1 MRHRVLAPLAAA
13 LLVATVLPASADPLF
28 DRVATFM
35 ARTNIGEGAKDE
47 AAVAEIITANA
58 DGTLLVYTDAAGKRI
73 GMIDIE
79 DPANPKP
86 LGTVAV
92 GGEPTSVKIVGA
104 TAYVSVDTSESFTK
118 PTGKLLAIDTAAKAV
133 TKECALPGQPDSV
146 AAAKDGSFLAIAME
160 NQRDEEVNDGALP
173 QMPAG
178 TLLIVGLDG
187 AALDCAKVKEIALTG
202 LASVAGE
209 DPEPE
214 FVDVNDRGEIV
225 VTLQE
230 NNAVV
235 FVDGKT
241 GKVTGNWDAGRV
253 DLEKIDTEK
262 NGIIDLSG
270 KMENVAREPDGVA
283 WLGNDRVVTANEGDW
298 KGGSRGFTIFGRDGK
313 VIYDAGN
320 SLEHAIVALGH
331 YPEKRN
337 KKGAEIEG
345 AAIGTYDG
353 ERLIFIGSER
363 ASLIAV
369 YRDREGAEP
378 ELLQFLPGG
387 IGPEG
392 LLAIPGRNL
401 FVTAAETDLTK
412 DGGIGGQ
419 VVIYQRAERPAPA
432 YPTIASEL
440 GETGLPIAWGALSG
454 LAADKA
460 TPGRLYAVTDSFYGK
475 APRILTVDATRTPA
489 AITAE
494 TTVTKDGRTIEDL
507 DLEGIAA
514 AADGGF
520 WLVSEGN
527 AKGRKNLLLKVDAK
541 GTVQQEI
548 ALPEEVEATATSSG
562 FEGVTVTGEGDAA
575 TLWIAQQRPW
585 KGDAEDEV
593 KLFAY
598 KPSTKAW
605 GAVRYKL
612 DPKGEG
618 WVGVSEITADNDRVL
633 LIERDNQIGGKARIK
648 RLYAVPMAE
657 MKPAPLGG
665 ELPLVSKAQAHD
677 FLPDLQA
684 PKGYVLDK
692 IEGFALDK
700 DGNGFA
706 VTDNDGV
713 DASSGE
719 TQFLRLGRL

>member
-1 MRHRVLAPLAAA
+1 MRHRVLPPLATA
-13 LLVATVLPASADPLF
+13 LLAASALPASADPFF

-35 ARTNIGEGAKDE
+35 AHSNVEGEADKP
-47 AAVAEIITANA
+47 AVAEIISANA
-58 DGTLLVYTDAAGKRI
+58 DGTLLVYTDAAGKRV
-73 GMIDIE
+73 GMIDIN

-92 GGEPTSVKIVGA
+92 GGEPTSVKIVGT
-104 TAYVSVDTSESFTK
+104 TAYVAVDTSESFTK
-118 PTGKLLAIDTAAKAV
+118 PTGKLLAVDTSAKSVA
-133 TKECALPGQPDSV
+133 KECELPGQPDSV
-146 AAAKDGSFLAIAME
+146 AAAKDGAFLAIAME
-160 NQRDEEVNDGALP
+160 NQRDEETNDGNLP
-173 QMPAG
+173 QLPAG
-178 TLLIVGLDG
+178 SLVTVALDG
-187 AALDCAKVKEIALTG
+187 AALDCARINEIALTG

-214 FVDVNDRGEIV
+214 FVDINERGEIV

-235 FVDGKT
+235 LVDGKT

-253 DLEKIDTEK
+253 DLDRIDTEK
-262 NGIIDLSG
+262 DGVIRLDG

-298 KGGSRGFTIFGRDGK
+298 KGGTRGFTIFLRDGT
-313 VIYDAGN
+313 VQFDPGN
-320 SLEHAIVALGH
+320 SLEHAVVALGH

-337 KKGAEIEG
+337 KKGIEIEG
-345 AAIGTYDG
+345 VATGTYGD
-353 ERLIFIGSER
+353 EQLIFVGSER
-363 ASLIAV
+363 ASVVAV
-369 YRDREGAEP
+369 YRDREGADP
-378 ELLQFLPGG
+378 DLLQVLPGG

-392 LLAIPGRNL
+392 LLAIPSRNL
-401 FVTAAETDLTK
+401 FVTATETDLTE

-419 VVIYQRAERPAPA
+419 VVIYQRAERAAPA

-440 GETGLPIAWGALSG
+440 GETGLPIPWGALSG

-460 TPGRLYAVTDSFYGK
+460 TPGRLYAVTDSAYGK
-475 APRILTVDATRTPA
+475 APRILTIDATRTPA

-494 TTVTKDGRTIEDL
+494 MTVTKDGKTAEDL
-507 DLEGIAA
+507 DLEGIAV

-520 WLVSEGN
+520 WLASEGN

-541 GTVQQEI
+541 GAVQDEI
-548 ALPEEVEATATSSG
+548 ALPAEVEATATASG
-562 FEGVTVTGEGDAA
+562 YEGVTVTGEGDA
-575 TLWIAQQRPW
+575 TTVWLAQQRPW

-593 KLFAY
+593 KLFAF
-598 KPSTKAW
+598 KPASKEW

-612 DPKGEG
+612 EPKGEG
-618 WVGVSEITADNDRVL
+618 WVGLSEITADNDRVI
-633 LIERDNQIGGKARIK
+633 LIERDNQIGSKAKLK
-648 RLYAVPMAE
+648 RLYAVPMSE

-665 ELPLVSKAQAHD
+665 ELPLVSKAIAHD
-677 FLPDLQA
+677 FLPELQA

-713 DASSGE
+713 DDASGE